1 MANIVQHADMWVIQM
16 GDGLCFSLEALL
28 VHRVA
33 AELGGENLNGYCAVQ
48 PRIAR
53 AIYLSHPTRA
63 QRRKDFV
70 GPKSCCRGQRHDW
83 MRLYSRRNSLTVFD
97 FPLLWARAACLA
109 LLLAYNTT
117 TAELS

>member
-1 MANIVQHADMWVIQM
+1 MANIVQHADMWMIQM
-16 GDGLCFSLEALL
+16 GDGFCFSFEALL

-83 MRLYSRRNSLTVFD
+83 MRLYSRRNSPVFD
-97 FPLLWARAACLA
+97 PPLLWARAGCLA

-117 TAELS
+117 TAEL